1 MTTPKPGPP
10 DRAPQAQPALVRLL
24 GVVEA
29 IGNRL
34 PDPTALFVLFL
45 AAVLAASALLSRFTW
60 SLVDPRSG
68 APLQIVNL
76 LDGKEL
82 AALLS
87 GMVGA
92 FTAFPPLGVVLVA
105 LLGIGVAEHAGLVNA
120 GVRAALALTPRQL
133 LTPATVLVALLSHT
147 AADAGLV
154 LLPLAGIIFRA
165 SGRHPVAGIAAAL
178 AGWAGGFSANF
189 IPSGIDPLL
198 AGLTQAGAQ
207 LVAPAYVVNPL
218 CNWFFASASC
228 LPIVLVAWFV
238 TDRIVEPRLASLPVV
253 EQADGAAGAAGAG
266 GAAASKDE
274 PATGPLD
281 ARERRALTAALAS
294 IAIGLLLLALWAL
307 PAGSALRGT
316 GGSLTAPDAAL
327 MRAIVPLI
335 FVLSLVPGIVYGSV
349 AKTFRSHRDIV
360 TGMTRAMAGMGYY
373 LVLAFCAAQFLAAF
387 ARSNLGVLVA
397 LGGADGLK
405 QLALPGPVT
414 IVGIILLTNAIN
426 LLMASSSA
434 KWAVLAP
441 VLVPMLMALG
451 LSPELTQAAYRVGDS
466 TSNILTPLNPYIPLT
481 VLFIRRWSPSAGLGT
496 LLAQMIPYWAGFTLI
511 WIPLLLAWWALGL
524 PLGLNAPYLYPAP

>member
-1 MTTPKPGPP
+1 M
-10 DRAPQAQPALVRLL
+10 DRAFRPSDRAARSQPPLVRLL
-24 GVVEA
+24 AAVEA

-34 PDPTALFVLFL
+34 PDPAALFVLFL
-45 AAVLAASALLSRFTW
+45 AIVFAASWLLSRF
-60 SLVDPRSG
+60 SFALVDPRSG

-76 LDGKEL
+76 LDGREL
-82 AALLS
+82 VALLS
-87 GMVGA
+87 GMVPA
-92 FTAFPPLGVVLVA
+92 FTSFPPLGVVLVA
-105 LLGIGVAEHAGLVNA
+105 LLGIGVAEHAGFVNG
-120 GVRAALALTPRQL
+120 GVRAALSLTPRIL

-154 LLPLAGIIFRA
+154 LLPLAGVIFRA

-207 LVAPAYVVNPL
+207 LVDPAHVVNPL
-218 CNWFFASASC
+218 CNWFFTSASC

-238 TDRIVEPRLASLPVV
+238 TDRIVEPRLASLPV
-253 EQADGAAGAAGAG
+253 EEPREGTADRA
-266 GAAASKDE
+266 KDE
-274 PATGPLD
+274 PATGPLTG
-281 ARERRALTAALAS
+281 RERRALAAALAS
-294 IAIGLLLLALWAL
+294 IALGLALLALFSL
-307 PAGSALRGT
+307 PKGSAMRGAE
-316 GGSLTAPDAAL
+316 GSLTAPDAPL
-327 MRAIVPLI
+327 MRSIVPLI
-335 FVLSLVPGIVYGSV
+335 FILSLVPGIVYGSV
-349 AKTFRSHRDIV
+349 AGTFRSHRDIV
-360 TGMTRAMAGMGYY
+360 TGMTKAMSGMGYY

-397 LGGADGLK
+397 LGGADALK

-414 IVGIILLTNAIN
+414 IVGIILLTNGIN
-426 LLMASSSA
+426 LMMASSSA

-466 TSNILTPLNPYIPLT
+466 TTNILTPLNPYIPLT
-481 VLFIRRWSPSAGLGT
+481 VLFFRRWSPSAGLGT
-496 LLAQMIPYWAGFTLI
+496 LLAQMIPYWMGFTLL
-511 WIPLLLAWWALGL
+511 WIPLLLAWWMLGL
-524 PLGLNAPYLYPAP
+524 PLGLNAAYVYPAP

>member
-1 MTTPKPGPP
+1 MTEPKPGPS

-24 GVVEA
+24 GAVEA

-45 AAVLAASALLSRFTW
+45 GAVLAASWLLSRFTW

-68 APLQIVNL
+68 APLQVVNL
-76 LDGKEL
+76 LDGTEL

-154 LLPLAGIIFRA
+154 LLPLAGVIFRA

-253 EQADGAAGAAGAG
+253 EQAEGSAGSAG
-266 GAAASKDE
+266 SKDE

-294 IAIGLLLLALWAL
+294 IAIGLALLAAWAL
-307 PAGSALRGT
+307 PGGSALRGA

-327 MRAIVPLI
+327 MRSIVPLI
-335 FVLSLVPGIVYGSV
+335 FILSLVPGIVYGTI

-405 QLALPGPVT
+405 QLELPGPVT
-414 IVGIILLTNAIN
+414 IVGIILLTNAVN

-511 WIPLLLAWWALGL
+511 WIPLLLAWWVLGL